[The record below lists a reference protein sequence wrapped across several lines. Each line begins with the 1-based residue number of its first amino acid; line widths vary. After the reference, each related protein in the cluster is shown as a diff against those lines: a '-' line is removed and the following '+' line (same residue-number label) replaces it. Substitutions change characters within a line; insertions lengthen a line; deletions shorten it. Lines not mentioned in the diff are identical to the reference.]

1 MAWDWAGPCAD
12 WRRRARMVVRA
23 GLITVAVMGAL
34 SLVSGLGWGW
44 IANLGTPG
52 TVRSWMAPA
61 TAVGLL
67 ISGRPTWSASGS
79 GWGEC

>member
-1 MAWDWAGPCAD
+1 MVPVAG
-12 WRRRARMVVRA
+12 
-23 GLITVAVMGAL
+23 MGFL

-61 TAVGLL
+61 TGVGLL
-67 ISGRPTWSASGS
+67 ISGTSHLFGIGIGLGGVLTMTRANGSRPQVR
-79 GWGEC
+79 

>member
-1 MAWDWAGPCAD
+1 
-12 WRRRARMVVRA
+12 MVVRS
-23 GLITVAVMGAL
+23 GLITVSVMGVL

-61 TAVGLL
+61 TGFGLL
-67 ISGRPTWSASGS
+67 IERDRPCRRGSGS
-79 GWGEC
+79 AWAASSR